1 VKGQYRAAHLAGCC
15 QSPWDNCSDLVLESH
30 PLEDAADTV
39 CKTRSTQLLKE
50 QTVCSRH
57 WTRSSMLL
65 CASERCGL
73 TVSRFPGLEKGT
85 SREYRQ
91 LPGHG
96 LQLLHLANS
105 REHLQNRQ

>member
-1 VKGQYRAAHLAGCC
+1 
-15 QSPWDNCSDLVLESH
+15 
-30 PLEDAADTV
+30 
-39 CKTRSTQLLKE
+39 
-50 QTVCSRH
+50 
-57 WTRSSMLL
+57 MLL

-73 TVSRFPGLEKGT
+73 TVSRFPGLGKGT